1 VNIEFDDAKSRRNA
15 RKRGLPFDRAAE
27 FEWEKAIIVTDTR
40 RDYGEP
46 RFRAMGM
53 IGEKLHAMVFTPRPG
68 GIRVISLRRAS
79 RREEKKYAETSES

>member
-15 RKRGLPFDRAAE
+15 RERGLPFDRAAE
-27 FEWEKAIIVTDTR
+27 FEWETAIIVMDTR

-53 IGEKLHAMVFTPRPG
+53 IGE
-68 GIRVISLRRAS
+68 
-79 RREEKKYAETSES
+79 